1 MSRALKSLG
10 LFFAFV
16 VIYTL
21 SRHAI
26 HTTTT
31 TTTTP
36 STTAPLT
43 STTTSL
49 ASGSQVCSAR
59 DFRGVFN
66 PAQGAMGTVYASVTL
81 TKDAGPTCALKGWP
95 LLTLQ
100 DRSGAILPSTT
111 NDLPTTNS
119 PITFPDAAANRSP
132 TSLVLANGATA
143 NFDLAYSNV
152 PNGAESCPSVVTLSV
167 QLVKDGSVIVIT
179 PNYPPQPCNQ
189 GTIWVSPFF

>member
-16 VIYTL
+16 VIFTL

-26 HTTTT
+26 HSTTTT
-31 TTTTP
+31 T
-36 STTAPLT
+36 STSLAPA
-43 STTTSL
+43 STTTS
-49 ASGSQVCSAR
+49 APSGTPACSAR
-59 DFRGVFN
+59 DFRGVYN

-81 TKDAGPTCALKGWP
+81 TKDAGPTCTLKGWP
-95 LLTLQ
+95 ALTLQ
-100 DRSGAILPSTT
+100 DRTGAVLPSTT

-119 PITFPDAAANRSP
+119 PITFPDAPANRAP
-132 TSLVLANGATA
+132 ATLTLTNGKTA

-152 PNGAESCPSVVTLSV
+152 PSGAESCPSVVTLSI
-167 QLVKDGSVIVIT
+167 QLVKNGSVVVVT
-179 PNYPPQPCNQ
+179 PAYPPQPCNQ